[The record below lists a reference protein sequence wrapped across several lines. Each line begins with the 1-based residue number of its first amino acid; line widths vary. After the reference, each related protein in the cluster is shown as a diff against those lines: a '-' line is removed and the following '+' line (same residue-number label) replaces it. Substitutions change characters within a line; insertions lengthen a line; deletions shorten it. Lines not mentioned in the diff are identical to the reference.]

1 MTNGKFKS
9 LDLALLLGY
18 KEPSRIAENHNIMSK
33 WINKQKVFA
42 FPLSPLKVPSVNSGT
57 SVDTNTSFEELF
69 HFVFKCFRCLG
80 LTPGEM
86 KREKGRYVVQNTR
99 WMILIVAMMVLVAW
113 ATLIE
118 TFFIETR
125 SALIT
130 GIANHIQFLMNTI
143 ALTTAW
149 IMPQLQ
155 PGELEA
161 ILDGFLTID
170 RELCTYNASLA
181 LPPVK
186 AKFIMQYLFVV
197 CALVILVAYDGFVT
211 FSDLQ
216 TGHVWYWVCHQIPF
230 IIYAM
235 AMLAAFV
242 LVSWLL
248 ARFKLLN
255 KLVEQ
260 YYREGQLCDAK
271 PTMSITFSETVQI
284 ENDAKDAAS
293 LGEREYFSE
302 VQILAIVSRAIDL
315 AQKIESY
322 FGSLFLTVYTALF
335 TVTTIQSYYCYLHMT
350 EQKYSKGL
358 TIESLFLSLSIIV
371 SNVFTIVALPY
382 ICEKVENESKL
393 LMSYLS
399 KLSMKNGQIAQQSFI
414 WFPNLISSV
423 RFSAL
428 GFFNVNYSML
438 SGFIA
443 GMITYLIIFIQ
454 FNSMVPGNVDDIHY
468 ARRQTLNEIPT
479 NVIDTGNTRMR
490 PIPTQDLN

>member
-1 MTNGKFKS
+1 MTNRKFKS
-9 LDLALLLGY
+9 SDLALPLAY
-18 KEPSRIAENHNIMSK
+18 KASCRIVENHNIMSK

-42 FPLSPLKVPSVNSGT
+42 FPLSPLKLPSVKSGT
-57 SVDTNTSFEELF
+57 GGDSDTSFEELF
-69 HFVFKCFRCLG
+69 HFAFKCFRCLG

-86 KREKGRYVVQNTR
+86 RREKGRFIVQNTR
-99 WMILIVAMMVLVAW
+99 WMMLIVAMMVLVTW

-118 TFFIETR
+118 SFFIETR

-149 IMPQLQ
+149 IMPQMQ
-155 PGELEA
+155 PRELEA
-161 ILDGFLTID
+161 ILDGFLIID
-170 RELCTYNASLA
+170 RELCTYNASLVQ
-181 LPPVK
+181 PPVK
-186 AKFIMQYLFVV
+186 TKFIMHYLFVV

-211 FSDLQ
+211 FSDIQ
-216 TGHVWYWVCHQIPF
+216 TGRVWYWVFHQIPF

-242 LVSWLL
+242 LVYWLL
-248 ARFKLLN
+248 ARFKHLN

-271 PTMSITFSETVQI
+271 PAMSITFSETVQI
-284 ENDAKDAAS
+284 EDNTKDAIS

-322 FGSLFLTVYTALF
+322 FGPLFLTVYTALF

-350 EQKYSKGL
+350 VQKYSKGL

-371 SNVFTIVALPY
+371 SNVITIVALPY

-454 FNSMVPGNVDDIHY
+454 FNSMVPGDVDDVHY
-468 ARRQTLNEIPT
+468 ARRHTLQEVPT
-479 NVIDTGNTRMR
+479 NVVSAGSTRMMV
-490 PIPTQDLN
+490 P